1 MQSYLPGTDLGLNVL
16 CHNGE
21 ILAFTVQENILSA
34 SPPFGPATGIHFVQD
49 AHVLEAGRKLLS
61 TLRWNSVANINML
74 RCAKTGETVLLEM
87 NPRYW
92 ATLMSSVYAGVNF
105 HYLSCLAALE
115 RPFPATDYQ
124 LITYTGKSLA
134 LKQALYMA
142 AVRPFMAGFRFRN
155 TELWAVLTDPLS
167 TLAGSWKR
175 MLKKRRE
182 GRSKSER
189 C

>member
-1 MQSYLPGTDLGLNVL
+1 LLQSYLPGTDLGLNVL

-34 SPPFGPATGIHFVQD
+34 SPPFVPAT
-49 AHVLEAGRKLLS
+49 A
-61 TLRWNSVANINML
+61 TLFRTLTFWRLGASFC
-74 RCAKTGETVLLEM
+74 RPCGGTVLLEM

-105 HYLSCLAALE
+105 HYLSCLAALD
-115 RPFPATDYQ
+115 RPFPPTDYQ

-155 TELWAVLTDPLS
+155 TDFVGCTNGS
-167 TLAGSWKR
+167 LAHS
-175 MLKKRRE
+175 
-182 GRSKSER
+182 GRLLEMYVK
-189 C
+189 